1 MALHRQGENRLV
13 LELTEQARQMIGQ
26 LRVRRG
32 QPEAG
37 LRIARRA
44 SGVGLWMSL
53 TEAPDPDDVV
63 IRVHDAVLYLDEA
76 ARRRLGGQV
85 LDARSNA
92 HGAAFFV
99 KGNSHS
105 GSPVRRLGASALRQ
119 DNRLE
124 TAVHS

>member
-1 MALHRQGENRLV
+1 LV
-13 LELTEQARQMIGQ
+13 LELTEEARQMIGQ

-53 TEAPDPDDVV
+53 TEVPEPDDVV

-99 KGNSHS
+99 KGKSHT
-105 GSPVRRLGASALRQ
+105 GSPVRRLVAPALRQ

-124 TAVHS
+124 AAVHT

>member
-1 MALHRQGENRLV
+1 LV

-37 LRIARRA
+37 LRIARRT

-53 TEAPDPDDVV
+53 TEVPEPDDVV
-63 IRVHDAVLYLDEA
+63 VRVHDAVLYLDEA
-76 ARRRLGGQV
+76 ARRRLGGQI

-92 HGAAFFV
+92 HGAAFFLR
-99 KGNSHS
+99 GHIRS
-105 GSPVRRLGASALRQ
+105 GSPVQRLRASALRQ
-119 DNRLE
+119 NDRLE
-124 TAVHS
+124 AAVHS